1 VLSFKQDGF
10 TLIEMMVVAGI
21 AGVMIAIA
29 VPSIQQWGVNQ
40 RASAGIR
47 SIAGALMRARHEAI
61 RTGNN
66 HLVFFQQDTVPNPLV
81 DSEGAPVVVAV
92 INDDQPGSTNQNCK
106 IDTDETIAV
115 VYPED
120 GLNWG
125 VTHATTR
132 VPTDAGTGAIG
143 TGSSFTKPDAS
154 AATWLLFRPDGTPV
168 AFAPDCTTAGIGS
181 GAGAVYITNGTRDY
195 AAVLMPLG
203 AIRVHTWNRN
213 GGQWS
218 N

>member
-1 VLSFKQDGF
+1 MLTFKQNGF
-10 TLIEMMVVAGI
+10 TLLEMMVVVGI

-29 VPSIQQWGVNQ
+29 IPAFQTLGVNQ

-47 SIAGALMRARHEAI
+47 SIAGALTRARHEAI

-66 HLVFFQQDTVPNPLV
+66 HLVFFQEDTVPNTLV
-81 DSEGAPVVVAV
+81 DSEGAAVVVAV
-92 INDDQPGSTNQNCK
+92 INDDQPGSANQNCL
-106 IDTDETIAV
+106 IDADETIAV
-115 VYPED
+115 VYPEA

-125 VTHATTR
+125 VTYATTR
-132 VPTDAGTGAIG
+132 VPTDAGTGLI
-143 TGSSFTKPDAS
+143 TSGSSFTKPNAT

-181 GAGAVYITNGTRDY
+181 GAGAVYITNGVRDY

-203 AIRVHTWNRN
+203 AIRVHTWNR
-213 GGQWS
+213 GGGVWS

>member
-1 VLSFKQDGF
+1 MLLFKQNGF
-10 TLIEMMVVAGI
+10 TLIEMMVVVGI
-21 AGVMIAIA
+21 AGVMIAMA
-29 VPSIQQWGVNQ
+29 VPGFQQWGVNQ

-47 SIAGALMRARHEAI
+47 SIAGALTRTRHEAI

-66 HLVFFQQDTVPNPLV
+66 HLVFIWQDTLPNFLV

-92 INDDQPGSTNQNCK
+92 INDDKPGAADQNCK
-106 IDTDETIAV
+106 IDADETIAV
-115 VYPED
+115 VYAED
-120 GLNWG
+120 GINWG
-125 VTHATTR
+125 VTHATSR
-132 VPTDAGTGAIG
+132 VPNDAGTGVAPG
-143 TGSSFTKPDAS
+143 WSFTKPDAS
-154 AATWLLFRPDGTPV
+154 AASWVLFRPDGTPV
-168 AFAPDCTTAGIGS
+168 AFAPDCTTGGIGS

-203 AIRVHTWNRN
+203 AIRVHTWNRS